1 MIVHDYRKTEKQGLA
16 YVKDL
21 PALTFVG
28 PTRNNPVLDPLA
40 VLHLN
45 NHLYISINFKLIFF
59 LFSVQ
64 SIFTVPGIH
73 LSKDPGYRSSAFPQS
88 SGKSRRQSMLLW
100 LNEQKFDQNVST
112 KSNGNVNIIR

>member
-1 MIVHDYRKTEKQGLA
+1 M
-16 YVKDL
+16 KDL
-21 PALTFVG
+21 PALTLVG

-45 NHLYISINFKLIFF
+45 NHLYISINFKLIF
-59 LFSVQ
+59 FSVQ

-88 SGKSRRQSMLLW
+88 SGKSRRQSMLL
-100 LNEQKFDQNVST
+100 
-112 KSNGNVNIIR
+112 